1 MYYNAGLVLEGG
13 GMRGAYTTGV
23 LDFLNDNDIYFKDC
37 FGVSAGAG
45 HACSYLSGQRGRAI
59 KVNTDFLSD
68 NRYCSLQSLRK
79 TGDMFGVEFVYYTIP
94 QELNLYDYDAF
105 LKNKTNFY
113 AVVTNVETGKA
124 EYLKVN
130 DLRTDMGF
138 VVASSS
144 LPLISRIKEIG
155 GKKYLDGGIADSIP
169 VRQSI
174 KNGNSKNLVVLTQ
187 HDGYRKKPASL
198 IGAMKLKYKKYPFFI
213 EANKNRHNMYNSTL
227 DLIAREEKN
236 GNIVAVRPKEP
247 VGISRFEKDRDKLL
261 RLHEDGY
268 RDAEEKKA
276 EIFALLKEAGE
287 LSV

>member
-1 MYYNAGLVLEGG
+1 M
-13 GMRGAYTTGV
+13 
-23 LDFLNDNDIYFKDC
+23 
-37 FGVSAGAG
+37 
-45 HACSYLSGQRGRAI
+45 
-59 KVNTDFLSD
+59 
-68 NRYCSLQSLRK
+68 
-79 TGDMFGVEFVYYTIP
+79 
-94 QELNLYDYDAF
+94 
-105 LKNKTNFY
+105 
-113 AVVTNVETGKA
+113 
-124 EYLKVN
+124 
-130 DLRTDMGF
+130 
-138 VVASSS
+138 
-144 LPLISRIKEIG
+144 
-155 GKKYLDGGIADSIP
+155 
-169 VRQSI
+169 
-174 KNGNSKNLVVLTQ
+174 LTQ